1 MNQPTTVSTLLI
13 LSLSVSV
20 AADPAFIGPTKYLAF
35 SDLSAGVNISPF
47 SGLNFSYFHLEDF
60 EDGSLN
66 TPGVTLTEAGDEL
79 GTAFSDSVDGDDGA
93 VDGVA
98 TGTQSL
104 WSSFT
109 TSSFTFNF
117 SRTTLGSFPTHAGIV
132 WTDVGRNNGGTPFAA
147 DLVDNVT
154 FEAFGPD
161 GGSLGAIGPFSLGD
175 GSISQTTDEDRFLG
189 VVNLSGISAIR
200 ISMPGKNN
208 WEVDHLQ
215 YGFSNPEPQLSI
227 TREPTGDIRV
237 DYIGIL
243 EVSSD
248 LSVNSW
254 SLVDPIPPNPYV
266 FEPTS
271 RQLFFR
277 ARKPN

>member
-1 MNQPTTVSTLLI
+1 MQFPTKTIISFFAVS
-13 LSLSVSV
+13 
-20 AADPAFIGPTKYLAF
+20 AALASEPEFITPQKYLAF
-35 SDLSAGVNISPF
+35 SDLAAGEDISPF

-79 GTAFSDSVDGDDGA
+79 ETAFSDSVDGDDGA

-117 SRTTLGSFPTHAGIV
+117 SRTSLESLPTHAGIV

-161 GGSLGAIGPFSLGD
+161 GGSLGVIGPFSLGD

-189 VVNLSGISAIR
+189 VVNLGGITAIR
-200 ISMPGKNN
+200 ISMDGKNN

-215 YGFSNPEPQLSI
+215 YGFSNPDPEISI
-227 TREPTGDIRV
+227 TREPAGDMRI

-248 LSVNSW
+248 LAAESW
-254 SLVDPIPPNPYV
+254 SPVVPTPPNPYV

-271 RQLFFR
+271 RKLFFR
-277 ARKPN
+277 SRRPN